1 MRIAILF
8 LVSLICG
15 IALSSPVRSALGG
28 ERNKDGIMEPP
39 YDSKVEYVYVDDGGF
54 FVTPIKHSSSV
65 SGRIKAKVAYQL
77 TAILGKY
84 NSGIGVYVTGYV
96 TLRYNNVSVQSSS
109 PYNNAVFDISFSNS
123 GFSVNGDTQA
133 ISANSFSSQDFITIG
148 QTPDNAVLHARTYYY
163 EIDLADSNT
172 TMHIVPVR
180 LKDGTGGLYDEVSG
194 ELLERSSGGTFTC
207 GPDL

>member
-1 MRIAILF
+1 MRIAILC

-28 ERNKDGIMEPP
+28 ERNKDGISEPP

-54 FVTPIKHSSSV
+54 FATPIKHSSSV

-84 NSGIGVYVTGYV
+84 SSGIGVYVTGNV

-109 PYNNAVFDISFSNS
+109 PYNNVVLDISFSNS
-123 GFSVNGDTQA
+123 GLSVNGDTQA
-133 ISANSFSSQDFITIG
+133 ISANSFSS
-148 QTPDNAVLHARTYYY
+148 
-163 EIDLADSNT
+163 
-172 TMHIVPVR
+172 
-180 LKDGTGGLYDEVSG
+180 
-194 ELLERSSGGTFTC
+194 
-207 GPDL
+207 